1 MKYSTRVEVP
11 FKILQTYIPNVHIL
25 ISLSQDFQRFLTNNI
40 VVPLHVPQHVNRR
53 YPRNI
58 LNLWYLLNEITVGF
72 ERAGYSLHFPVLGVL
87 SEIQYSF
94 SFFFSFFMYISVNTT
109 GPLPLHTPL
118 PLGGY
123 FSLKNWTKS

>member
-40 VVPLHVPQHVNRR
+40 VVPLHVPQHVNRC

-72 ERAGYSLHFPVLGVL
+72 ERAGYPLHFPVLGVL
-87 SEIQYSF
+87 REIQYSF

-123 FSLKNWTKS
+123 FGLKNWTKS

>member
-11 FKILQTYIPNVHIL
+11 FKILQTYIPNVHML

-40 VVPLHVPQHVNRR
+40 VVPLHVPQHVNRC

-72 ERAGYSLHFPVLGVL
+72 ERAGYPLHFPVLGVL
-87 SEIQYSF
+87 REIQYSF

-123 FSLKNWTKS
+123 FGLKNWTKS

>member
-11 FKILQTYIPNVHIL
+11 FKILQTCIPNVHIL

-40 VVPLHVPQHVNRR
+40 VVPLHVPQHVNRC

-72 ERAGYSLHFPVLGVL
+72 ERAGYPLHFPVLGVL
-87 SEIQYSF
+87 REIQYSF

-123 FSLKNWTKS
+123 FGLKNWTKS